1 MDIRKLQR
9 TIVDAL
15 EDVKAQDIQV
25 FNTEALTSLFDR
37 VIVASGSSNRQTRAL
52 AASVRDQVRAAG
64 GTVKNP
70 EGEGSGEWVLVDCGD
85 AVVHIMQPVIR
96 AYYKLEDIWGG
107 KNVHLKAKQD
117 AAALAAT
124 KAARSASP
132 GAARSAKASSATAAK
147 RIAPAKKPAAK
158 RAGANPAPTRN
169 AASKVPAKRGPW
181 PGKTKADTGYTT
193 DAASAA
199 KPRAKSPSPAK
210 TAGSSGAKPRAT
222 SKTVASTTPAPRK
235 RAASR
240 AASGSKSG
248 ATSSSASA
256 NSTARNASKPAV
268 TRRAAAKKTPS

>member
-64 GTVKNP
+64 GSVKNP

-107 KNVHLKAKQD
+107 KSVHLKAKQD

-132 GAARSAKASSATAAK
+132 GAARGAKPGPAAAVKRVATAPKTAAK
-147 RIAPAKKPAAK
+147 RISASPIPSRNLAA
-158 RAGANPAPTRN
+158 
-169 AASKVPAKRGPW
+169 KVPAKRGPW
-181 PGKTKADTGYTT
+181 PGKTKADVGDGMD
-193 DAASAA
+193 DAPAAQPRSKSTNPA
-199 KPRAKSPSPAK
+199 KPRAMDK
-210 TAGSSGAKPRAT
+210 TLAGA
-222 SKTVASTTPAPRK
+222 TPAPREHG
-235 RAASR
+235 A
-240 AASGSKSG
+240 GG
-248 ATSSSASA
+248 ATGGRKGSATGSSASA
-256 NSTARNASKPAV
+256 SAAARRASKPAV
-268 TRRAAAKKTPS
+268 TRRAAAKKTSG